1 VCVCVCACVRER
13 ERERERELA
22 WVGAREVSRREE
34 RGRAVKMGVLER
46 VRGGKWRWPLKLE
59 VKRY

>member
-1 VCVCVCACVRER
+1 VR

-59 VKRY
+59 VKR